1 MFHTHIN
8 TSIQHMSSRKRRRR
22 VEFPITTR
30 WETIRD
36 TYGGYD
42 PRVWNMFCYA
52 YWHMRCGIFVEFT
65 NGEVHT
71 FMPFANPDYVNNWPP
86 PRFEDGINS
95 VEEFRQ
101 AAAAAFRESP
111 ERLLPYHRWWA
122 NGGLI
127 CNVMPRNIWGQGML
141 SELRAAME
149 RAKRSVGD
157 RCIFLNKR
165 DHPYLR
171 ADGKESYGT
180 IWGHQNVP
188 SIFATGN
195 AWLQHVHIDVP
206 TEVTR
211 DWLDTVFAPI
221 YSFYTDKRYMDRHMP
236 VVHDYTIMNA
246 FHRVGGMWEP
256 RQPEVPWKQRRSQA
270 IFRGGATGQGVT
282 SATNQ
287 RLKIVSMGRTEQLLD
302 AEITSLNKRHKFGH
316 DGVIRCINVNEMRW
330 LGSRLR
336 DHRVEMD
343 QQQRWKWLVYASGHS
358 GADRLSRQL
367 VSGSLVVLVE
377 SDLPQPWIYYHF
389 NKTTNCLPVRSLRKN
404 LVRALEWAR
413 DHDASCQRKMERARQ
428 TTLDALETFIDT
440 WYILS

>member
-1 MFHTHIN
+1 
-8 TSIQHMSSRKRRRR
+8 MSSRKRRRR
-22 VEFPITTR
+22 VDFPITTR
-30 WETIRD
+30 WESICD
-36 TYGGYD
+36 TYRDYD

-52 YWHMRCGIFVEFT
+52 YWHMRCGIFVEFR
-65 NGEVHT
+65 NGAVHT
-71 FMPFANPDYVNNWPP
+71 FMPFANPDYVNNWPS

-101 AAAAAFRESP
+101 AAAVAFREPP

-127 CNVMPRNIWGQGML
+127 CNVMPRSIWGQGML

-149 RAKRSVGD
+149 RVKGSIGD

-195 AWLQHVHIDVP
+195 AWLQHVHIDIP

-221 YSFYTDKRYMDRHMP
+221 YSFYTDERYMDRHMP
-236 VVHDYTIMNA
+236 VVHDYTILNA
-246 FHRVGGMWEP
+246 FVKVDGVWRP
-256 RQPEVPWKQRRSQA
+256 RRREVPWEQRRSQA

-282 SATNQ
+282 PETNQ
-287 RLKIVSMGRTEQLLD
+287 RLKIVSMGCQEQLLD
-302 AEITSLNKRHKFGH
+302 AGITSLNKRHKFGH
-316 DGVIRCINVNEMRW
+316 DGVIRCMRVH
-330 LGSRLR
+330 GMHRHR
-336 DHRVEMD
+336 RVEMD

-367 VSGSLVVLVE
+367 VSGSLVILVE

-389 NKTTNCLPVRSLRKN
+389 NKAMNCLPVRSLRN
-404 LVRALEWAR
+404 DLVPALQWAR
-413 DHDASCQRKMERARQ
+413 DHDASCKRKMERARQ
-428 TTLDALETFIDT
+428 TTLHALETFIDT
-440 WYILS
+440 WYN